1 MKALYKKE
9 LQFYLNNP
17 IGFIVIV
24 LFAIFAN
31 FLFVK
36 DIFVVG
42 VASMRSFFDFLPWLF
57 LVFVPAIGM
66 RMLSEERRTNTI
78 DVLLTLPIS
87 ETQIV
92 LSKFF
97 AMITLT
103 AIGLALTLG
112 LPLSLYALTKEV
124 GSSIYIPEI
133 FVGYFG
139 QLLLASAFAAIS
151 LFYSSQT
158 RNQVVAFL
166 LSAVT
171 LFFLVVFSS
180 DFVANLLPPM
190 IQEFL
195 NYLSPVTHVRS
206 FVKGILD
213 VRAIFYFVS
222 FTALFLFLTIIDVEK
237 RS

>member
-1 MKALYKKE
+1 M
-9 LQFYLNNP
+9 
-17 IGFIVIV
+17 
-24 LFAIFAN
+24 
-31 FLFVK
+31 
-36 DIFVVG
+36 
-42 VASMRSFFDFLPWLF
+42 
-57 LVFVPAIGM
+57 
-66 RMLSEERRTNTI
+66 
-78 DVLLTLPIS
+78 
-87 ETQIV
+87 
-92 LSKFF
+92 
-97 AMITLT
+97 
-103 AIGLALTLG
+103 
-112 LPLSLYALTKEV
+112 
-124 GSSIYIPEI
+124 
-133 FVGYFG
+133 
-139 QLLLASAFAAIS
+139 
-151 LFYSSQT
+151 
-158 RNQVVAFL
+158 VAFL